1 MKKIYI
7 VLSQNYTLL
16 SLVIKTLTKEKYSHV
31 SLSFNKSCTDM
42 YSMGRKYTYFPFI
55 GEFKHENIYKGV
67 FILNPNAEILIYE
80 LEVTSKQFK
89 NIKLLLNKYGEE
101 SRGYNFLGLILA
113 LFNKKIDRKK
123 YYCSEFLYKI
133 FSDDR
138 VSLFIKTNNIVKPMD
153 FLKIENIKKVYE
165 GKLVKYR
172 EICR

>member
-31 SLSFNKSCTDM
+31 SLSFNKSCTNM

-89 NIKLLLNKYGEE
+89 NIKLLH
-101 SRGYNFLGLILA
+101 
-113 LFNKKIDRKK
+113 RKK

-133 FSDDR
+133 FSDDK
-138 VSLFIKTNNIVKPMD
+138 VSLFIKTDNIVKPMD
-153 FLKIENIKKVYE
+153 FLKIENIRKIYE
-165 GKLVKYR
+165 GKLARYR
-172 EICR
+172 ELCK